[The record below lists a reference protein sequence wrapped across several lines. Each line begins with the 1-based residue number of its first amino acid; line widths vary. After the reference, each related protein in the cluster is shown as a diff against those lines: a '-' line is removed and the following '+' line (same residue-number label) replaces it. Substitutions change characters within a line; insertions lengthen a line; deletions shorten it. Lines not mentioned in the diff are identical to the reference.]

1 VDDLRFDGRAVV
13 VTGAGRGFG
22 RCHALLLASRGAKV
36 VVADY
41 GVNLDGSGSSSDPAK
56 EVVEEIRTAGGE
68 AVAACANVA
77 DEAQAASIIQ
87 KAIDTFGRLDAVINN
102 AGIVEHHW
110 FDEQAPEHFRRNAD
124 VHYLGTIYVC
134 KAAWPHFQAAGY
146 GRIVN
151 TTSEAIIGNVPKG
164 TAYSG
169 AKGGVFAFT
178 RALALDGIRHGVRV
192 NAVAPRGNTRMSA
205 KSVLAHTF
213 DMPEETF
220 DNPFMDQMTPE
231 KVSPAVAYLAHESC
245 SVNGETFI
253 SGMGMVARLTL
264 VTTSGLTSDNIT
276 PEAVANNLSTIM
288 DMAHAQV
295 QNAEPMSHGA

>member
-1 VDDLRFDGRAVV
+1 MEKTAL
-13 VTGAGRGFG
+13 VTGGSKGIGLAVATELLKEGF
-22 RCHALLLASRGAKV
+22 R
-36 VVADY
+36 VAICAR
-41 GVNLDGSGSSSDPAK
+41 S
-56 EVVEEIRTAGGE
+56 VEELEDARRSLGSDRLVAVPADLAEVEDCRRVVDAAVTA
-68 AVAACANVA
+68 
-77 DEAQAASIIQ
+77 
-87 KAIDTFGRLDAVINN
+87 FGSVDAVINN

-231 KVSPAVAYLAHESC
+231 KVSPSVAYLAHDSC